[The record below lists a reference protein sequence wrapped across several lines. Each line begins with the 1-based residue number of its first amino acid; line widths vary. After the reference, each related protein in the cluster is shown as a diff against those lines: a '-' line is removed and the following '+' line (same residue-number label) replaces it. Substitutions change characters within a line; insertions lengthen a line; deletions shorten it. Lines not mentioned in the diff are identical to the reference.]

1 MWLCPLSSFKWE
13 DLAPDCDGFISDR
26 CVDFR
31 FVTRMLCP
39 FLCSQQM
46 GIQTLL
52 HMQGQKVCGHRV
64 GSVAQWCHQ
73 EPGSPSQPL
82 RWPLG
87 CSHGIHMVAS
97 DTIIA
102 DITPGQRKGHV
113 GNRHTMVL
121 VYHEQS
127 LQEWKLLCLS
137 HWVSGGWMWRPRTLL
152 CTTVDFTNTAHL
164 K

>member
-13 DLAPDCDGFISDR
+13 DLAPDCDGFISER

-82 RWPLG
+82 PWPLG

-102 DITPGQRKGHV
+102 DITLLETVTQWYWCITNRACRSGSCSVWVTEWVV
-113 GNRHTMVL
+113 GECEGLEH
-121 VYHEQS
+121 YCA
-127 LQEWKLLCLS
+127 LL
-137 HWVSGGWMWRPRTLL
+137 
-152 CTTVDFTNTAHL
+152 
-164 K
+164 